1 MRLNAPHFPHMTREI
16 PKAYEPQLIEE
27 RWAQQWMDSGIYRA
41 EESADGPVFCIVIP
55 PPNVTGY
62 IHIGHMLEHTQI
74 DILTRWHRMRGDRT
88 LWLPGMD
95 HAGISTQVVVERELA
110 KENLTRQDLG
120 REKFEKRVWEW
131 KAKSGGTIKKQMI
144 RLGDSCDWSR
154 ERFTLDPPLYRAVL
168 EAFLRLYRE
177 GFIYRGR
184 YIVNWCP
191 RCMTALSD
199 LEVVHE
205 ERQGNLWYLKYPVIG
220 TNEHIVVATTRPET
234 MLGDTGVA
242 VHPDDE
248 RYKHFIGKKIL
259 LPLMNREIPILAD
272 EAVDRE
278 FGTGAVKVTPAHDPD
293 DFEMGRRHKLEE
305 IDVMTEDAHM
315 NANAGAYA
323 GLDRFEARKR
333 IVEDLKAAGLVERI
347 ETHMHSVGICER
359 CKTVVEP
366 RISTQWFMKMKPLAE
381 KAVGAVKSGE
391 LSILP
396 DNQRKIFLD
405 WMENIR
411 DWCISRQLWW
421 GHRIPIWHCGK
432 CKAMIPAASSDVT
445 IVDGHARAAG
455 IPGKCDRCGSAEL
468 EQDHDVLDTWFS
480 SALWPFS
487 TLGWPDETQDLRSYY
502 PTSLLI
508 SGYDIL
514 FFWDSRMIMLGLQLT
529 GRLPFPSLCLHSL
542 VRDEHGQKMSKMRGN
557 VVDPLDWMAKHG
569 TDALRFTLA
578 IKSAPGT
585 DIALSEDA
593 VLGYRAFANK
603 IWNAARFLYVNFD
616 KFEAGDDTLEEIASP
631 ESRKSAPHD
640 EGGGLPLVDLWIFS
654 RLAVVSTSVNKALE
668 EFRFH
673 EAAHEVY
680 HFFWGD
686 FCDWYIEW
694 SKPRLADANRE
705 AARAAWRNMF
715 AVFEEALRLL
725 HPFMPFITEE
735 LWHQLPQVAGARSI
749 SLTQF
754 PERES
759 TWFHEE
765 ADAGIVMLQ
774 EIISAARSM
783 RSEAKLDPRKRIPAE
798 IFTADTALKSLVEQE
813 GDAICRLGALVE
825 LRISTAPFNPSDG
838 RIHTTANFDLRLVLE
853 DALDKS
859 AEIARIRKELPRLK
873 ASVESKQARLADG
886 KFTGK
891 APAAIVDKERAAVAE
906 AQAELEKLTKRLAQL
921 DGGASGTASG

>member
-1 MRLNAPHFPHMTREI
+1 MTREI
-16 PKAYEPQLIEE
+16 PKAYEPQQIEE
-27 RWAQQWMDSGIYRA
+27 RWAQRWMETGLYRA
-41 EESADGPVFCIVIP
+41 EESADGPVFSIVIP

-62 IHIGHMLEHTQI
+62 IHIGHMLEHTNI

-95 HAGISTQVVVERELA
+95 HAGISTQVVVEREIA
-110 KENLTRQDLG
+110 KENLTRQQLG
-120 REKFEKRVWEW
+120 REEFERRVWEW
-131 KAKSGGTIKKQMI
+131 RAKSGGTIKKQMI

-177 GFIYRGR
+177 GLIYRGR

-205 ERQGNLWYLKYPVIG
+205 ERQGSLWYLKYPVAG
-220 TNEHIVVATTRPET
+220 TKECLVVATTRPET
-234 MLGDTGVA
+234 MLGDSAVA
-242 VHPDDE
+242 VHPEDE
-248 RYKHFIGKKIL
+248 RYKNLIGKKML
-259 LPLMNREIPILAD
+259 LPLMNREIPIIAD
-272 EAVDRE
+272 AAVDRE
-278 FGTGAVKVTPAHDPD
+278 FGTGAVKVTPAHDPN
-293 DFEMGRRHKLEE
+293 DFEMGRRHGLEE
-305 IDVMTEDAHM
+305 IDVMTEEAKM
-315 NANAGAYA
+315 SANAGAYA

-333 IVEDLKAAGLVERI
+333 VVHDLEAAGLVERI
-347 ETHMHSVGICER
+347 ENHTHSIGICDR
-359 CKTVVEP
+359 CKTIVEP
-366 RISTQWFMKMKPLAE
+366 RLSTQWFLKMKPLAE
-381 KAVGAVKSGE
+381 KAVHVVESGE
-391 LSILP
+391 ISIQP
-396 DNQRKIFLD
+396 ENQRKIFLD
-405 WMENIR
+405 WMANIR

-421 GHRIPIWHCGK
+421 GHRIPIWHCKK
-432 CKAMIPAASSDVT
+432 CKAMIPARNSDVE

-455 IPGKCDRCGSAEL
+455 VPEKCDQCGNAGTGAL

-480 SALWPFS
+480 SGLWPFS
-487 TLGWPDETQDLRSYY
+487 TLGWPDATDDLSRYY

-514 FFWDSRMIMLGLQLT
+514 FFWDAKMIMLALQLT
-529 GRLPFPSLCLHSL
+529 GQVPFSQLYLHSL

-557 VVDPLDWMAKHG
+557 VIDPLEWMARHG

-578 IKSAPGT
+578 IKAAPGT
-585 DIALSEDA
+585 DISLSEDA

-603 IWNAARFLYVNFD
+603 IWNAARFLYLNFE
-616 KFEAGDDTLEEIASP
+616 KFETGGDTLEDIASP
-631 ESRKSAPHD
+631 ESRASAPHD
-640 EGGGLPLVDLWIFS
+640 GGGGLPLVDLWIFS
-654 RLAVVSTSVNKALE
+654 RLAAVSAKVNDALE

-673 EAAHEVY
+673 EAAYEVY

-694 SKPRLADANRE
+694 SKPRLASADRE

-749 SLTQF
+749 SLAKF

-774 EIISAARSM
+774 EIISAARSL
-783 RSEAKLDPRKRIPAE
+783 RSESKLDPRKRIPAE
-798 IFTADTALKSLVEQE
+798 IFTTDSALKSLVQQE
-813 GDAICRLGALVE
+813 NDAVCRLGALSE
-825 LRISTAPFNPSDG
+825 LRISAAPFNTVDG
-838 RIHTTANFDLRLVLE
+838 RIHTTANFDLRLMQ
-853 DALDKS
+853 DDSPDNAADG
-859 AEIARIRKELPRLK
+859 ATEIARIRKELPRLM
-873 ASVESKQARLADG
+873 ASVESKKARLADE
-886 KFTGK
+886 KFTGN
-891 APAAIVDKERAAVAE
+891 APAAVVEKERSAAAE
-906 AQAELEKLTKRLAQL
+906 AQAELEKLRKRLAQL
-921 DGGASGTASG
+921 DGGASGTARA

>member
-1 MRLNAPHFPHMTREI
+1 MTREI
-16 PKAYEPQLIEE
+16 PKAYEPQHIEE
-27 RWAQQWMDSGIYRA
+27 RWAQRWMESGLYRA

-74 DILTRWHRMRGDRT
+74 DILTRWHRMRGHRT

-110 KENLTRQDLG
+110 KENLTRQQLG
-120 REKFEKRVWEW
+120 REEFERRVWEW
-131 KAKSGGTIKKQMI
+131 RAKSGGTIKKQMI

-177 GFIYRGR
+177 GLIYRGR

-205 ERQGNLWYLKYPVIG
+205 ERQGNLWYLKYPVVG
-220 TNEHIVVATTRPET
+220 TKEHIVVATTRPET
-234 MLGDTGVA
+234 MLGDTAVA

-248 RYKHFIGKKIL
+248 RYKRLIGKKIL
-259 LPLMNREIPILAD
+259 LPLMNREIPIIGDA
-272 EAVDRE
+272 AVDRE
-278 FGTGAVKVTPAHDPD
+278 FGTGAVKVTPAHDPN

-305 IDVMTEDAHM
+305 IDVITEEARM
-315 NANAGAYA
+315 NANAGPYA

-333 IVEDLKAAGLVERI
+333 VVEDLKAAGLVERV
-347 ETHMHSVGICER
+347 ENHAHSIGICER

-366 RISTQWFMKMKPLAE
+366 RISTQWFLKMKPLAE
-381 KAVGAVKSGE
+381 KAVRAVESGE
-391 LSILP
+391 ISIVP
-396 DNQRKIFLD
+396 ENQRKIFLD
-405 WMENIR
+405 WMANIR

-421 GHRIPIWHCGK
+421 GHRIPMWHCRK
-432 CKAMIPAASSDVT
+432 CKAMIPATSSDVT
-445 IVDGHARAAG
+445 MVEGHARASG
-455 IPGKCDRCGSAEL
+455 VPPKCDKCGSGGL
-468 EQDHDVLDTWFS
+468 EQDSDVLDTWFS

-487 TLGWPDETQDLRSYY
+487 TLGWPDETEDLRSYY

-514 FFWDSRMIMLGLQLT
+514 FFWDARMIMLGLQLT
-529 GRLPFPSLCLHSL
+529 GRAPFPELYLHSL

-557 VVDPLDWMAKHG
+557 VIDPLEWMARHG

-616 KFEAGDDTLEEIASP
+616 KFEGGGDALDDIASP
-631 ESRKSAPHD
+631 ESRKTAPHD

-654 RLAVVSTSVNKALE
+654 RLSVASANVNKALE

-694 SKPRLADANRE
+694 SKPRLAGTDRE

-735 LWHQLPQVAGARSI
+735 LWQQLPQVAGARSI
-749 SLTQF
+749 SLAQF

-765 ADAGIVMLQ
+765 ADAGIAMLQ
-774 EIISAARSM
+774 EIISAARSL
-783 RSEAKLDPRKRIPAE
+783 RSESKLDPKRRVPAE
-798 IFTADTALKSLVEQE
+798 IFTADTALRSLVEQE
-813 GDAICRLGALVE
+813 NDAIFRLAAISE
-825 LRISTAPFNPSDG
+825 LRVSTAPFNPADG

-853 DALDKS
+853 DVLDKS
-859 AEIARIRKELPRLK
+859 VEIARIRKELPRLM
-873 ASVESKQARLADG
+873 ASVESKKARLADE

-891 APAAIVDKERAAVAE
+891 APAAVVEKERAAVAE
-906 AQAELEKLTKRLAQL
+906 AQAELEKLTKRLEQL
-921 DGGASGTASG
+921 DGGASGTASA